1 MPEPDRG
8 RSSAAGTTAAD
19 PGDGLRR
26 SVRLF
31 RSFLHEQSDPNAF
44 YGLIADDAVR
54 LMRPHLTFRDS
65 LIADFGGGPGYYSQ
79 AFRAE
84 GARTVLVDADLDEIQ
99 LHGRRPSGA
108 VVGLAEQSPLAD
120 GCVDVAFSSNLLEHV
135 PDLARRPTR
144 SCGWSALA
152 GSWCCRTRS
161 GWGPW
166 GGHETSPWHYLGGHR
181 AARRYERRTGA
192 HPRTGS
198 ASRCSPPRV
207 ATVSPGSRA
216 GPTSR
221 CSTSGPATCRR
232 PAGRCSGCRDCARS
246 RPGTSW
252 MVLRAVGRR
261 APDAASSV
269 VNTRVTCC

>member
-84 GARTVLVDADLDEIQ
+84 GARTVLVDASLDEIL

-120 GCVDVAFSSNLLEHV
+120 DCVDVAFSSNLLEHV
-135 PDLARRPTR
+135 PDLAATADQIVRVVRPGGLVVLSYTI
-144 SCGWSALA
+144 WL
-152 GSWCCRTRS
+152 
-161 GWGPW
+161 GPW

-181 AARRYERRTGA
+181 AARRYERRTGRPPKNRYGESMFPA
-192 HPRTGS
+192 SCRDGLDWL
-198 ASRCSPPRV
+198 ASRPDLEVLDLRPRYL
-207 ATVSPGSRA
+207 P
-216 GPTSR
+216 
-221 CSTSGPATCRR
+221 
-232 PAGRCSGCRDCARS
+232 PAGRALLKV
-246 RPGTSW
+246 PGLREVVTWNLW
-252 MVLRAVGRR
+252 MVLRRR
-261 APDAASSV
+261 SGVVRPDAPSASL
-269 VNTRVTCC
+269 TRG